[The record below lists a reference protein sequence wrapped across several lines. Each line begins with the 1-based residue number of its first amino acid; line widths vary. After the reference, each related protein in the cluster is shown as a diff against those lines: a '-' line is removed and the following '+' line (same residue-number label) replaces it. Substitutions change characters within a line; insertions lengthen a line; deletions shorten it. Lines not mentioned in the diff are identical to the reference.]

1 MRLVYLRINSS
12 FIDIIPI
19 YFYYLIVY
27 NKQIKRKSIAFPD
40 FGVMWGNL
48 MEKLILLYW
57 GTVLLM
63 YLSQNVYPVDLNYIA
78 RQNGK
83 NNYIW
88 RKSDVYMVII
98 IVWMTCFSFLRTKY
112 NDTGNYIGGFLS
124 AQSVEEGFA
133 NGTFT
138 DWSGNPLS
146 MLYRSVIREITDNY
160 HIYFFFPAFI
170 SSFAVVKL
178 CKNFSVNPAFSLVV
192 FYSIGTYVMYIAA
205 LKQCLAMFF
214 LLMALP
220 YALEKKYVKF
230 YILTFV
236 AVLFHTH
243 AFMFFII
250 PLLTRKPWSKVTW
263 IMLGCVLF
271 AMATYK
277 VTLGAFMEYAQSLG
291 AFVAE
296 DEVFDGHQI
305 NVIRV
310 LVYWVPAVFSFIFR
324 EKLFSDSS
332 KTEDLFANI
341 SITSALILTIGLV
354 EGANLYARMA
364 GYFEIA
370 TAITLPWMITKLF
383 SKQSVR
389 FVFVI
394 AMALYFGYFFYE
406 FAVVKDFG
414 NNYAAISLREF
425 LANLFN

>member
-1 MRLVYLRINSS
+1 MR
-12 FIDIIPI
+12 
-19 YFYYLIVY
+19 
-27 NKQIKRKSIAFPD
+27 
-40 FGVMWGNL
+40 
-48 MEKLILLYW
+48 KLILLYW

-63 YLSQNVYPVDLNYIA
+63 YLSQNVYPVDLRHGA
-78 RQNGK
+78 SQNGRG
-83 NNYIW
+83 NYMW
-88 RKSDVYMVII
+88 RKSDVFMVVII
-98 IVWMTCFSFLRTKY
+98 AWMTCFSFLRTKY
-112 NDTGNYIGGFLS
+112 NDTGTYINGFVN
-124 AQSVEEGFA
+124 AQSVAEGIE

-138 DWSGNPLS
+138 DWTGNPLS
-146 MLYRSVIREITDNY
+146 MLYRSVLHDVTDNY
-160 HIYFFFPAFI
+160 HIYFLFPALM

-178 CKNFSVNPAFSLVV
+178 CKNYSVNPALSLLI

-220 YALEKKYVKF
+220 YVLEKKYVKF

-243 AFMFFII
+243 AFMFLIV
-250 PLLTRKPWSKVTW
+250 PLLTGKPWGKVTW

-271 AMATYK
+271 AMATYN
-277 VTLGAFMEYAQSLG
+277 VTLGAFMRYAQSLG

-310 LVYWVPAVFSFIFR
+310 LVYWVPAAFSFVFR
-324 EKLFSDSS
+324 QKLFSDSS
-332 KTEDLFANI
+332 KTEDMFANI

-370 TAITLPWMITKLF
+370 AAITLPWMIRKIF
-383 SKQSVR
+383 AKQSIQ
-389 FVFVI
+389 FVSIV
-394 AMALYFGYFFYE
+394 AAVLYFGYFCFE
-406 FAVVKDFG
+406 FVVTKDFG
-414 NNYAAISLREF
+414 NNYAAISLWEF
-425 LANLFN
+425 VTSLF